1 MKKLILFF
9 LMFSTFTVSVFA
21 QDKITKG
28 SSVKI
33 LEVAKSDSYYADRA
47 DFVGKD
53 ATALSELT
61 KGNDGFYS
69 GTLETSSGRTVFFT
83 DVKVSVNNSSVK
95 SKTNSGSGFT
105 GSSIPAGTKFKVI
118 EVPSDDAY
126 YSDKSEIEGQT
137 GTTKS
142 ALTLDEDGYTSGSIE
157 LDNGKS
163 YYFYKVKLGK
173 ATGSAS
179 TTTSKPTASSS
190 VATLKTPKFITGTI
204 KKGTSVY
211 VAEISPDDSYYSD
224 RFNIVGRKG
233 KVDKNDMTMK
243 EDGYYAGDFM
253 YDDGSTAYFYKA
265 KFSKEPVEKLIKT
278 DNDND
283 AKKNNTDD
291 DWDLFLDTPSSSSKS
306 SDADGQKIWD
316 AAKNDADINEG
327 DKVEVTAVSPED
339 SYYEDRDE
347 YVGKKGVAGNDL
359 DYNEDDGG
367 YGGSVKLDN
376 GSSPYFYLVKL
387 KKIGGSNS
395 TSSKTSTSSST
406 SSDASSIAKG
416 TRVQVVDLDP
426 DDSYYSSKNK
436 YVRKVGKVAD
446 GLSSQG
452 NGCYSGKI
460 VFDDGTDAY
469 FFKVKIKVIK

>member
-9 LMFSTFTVSVFA
+9 LMFSTFTISVFA
-21 QDKITKG
+21 QDKIAKG
-28 SSVKI
+28 TTVKI
-33 LEVAKSDSYYADRA
+33 LEIAKSDSYYADRA

-53 ATALSELT
+53 ATALSELS
-61 KGNDGFYS
+61 KGKDGFYS

-95 SKTNSGSGFT
+95 SKTSSASGFT
-105 GSSIPAGTKFKVI
+105 GSSIPSGTKFKVI

-126 YSDKSEIEGQT
+126 YDSKDEIEGQT

-142 ALTLDEDGYTSGSIE
+142 ALTLDENGYTSGSIE

-173 ATGSAS
+173 ATGSVS
-179 TTTSKPTASSS
+179 STTSKPTTSSS
-190 VATLKTPKFITGTI
+190 VSTLKTPKFITGTI
-204 KKGTSVY
+204 KKGTTVY
-211 VAEISPDDSYYSD
+211 VADISPDDSYYSD
-224 RFNIVGRKG
+224 RFDKVGKKG

-243 EDGYYAGDFM
+243 EDGYYAGDFV
-253 YDDGSTAYFYKA
+253 YDDGGTAYFYKA
-265 KFSKEPVEKLIKT
+265 KFSKEPVDKLVRT
-278 DNDND
+278 GDEND
-283 AKKNNTDD
+283 AKKNDSDD

-316 AAKNDADINEG
+316 AAKNDSDIKEG

-347 YVGKKGVAGNDL
+347 YVGKSGVAGNDL

-367 YGGSVKLDN
+367 YGGTVKLDN

-387 KKIGGSNS
+387 KKTSGSNLSKSS
-395 TSSKTSTSSST
+395 TTST
-406 SSDASSIAKG
+406 SSDAIAKG

-469 FFKVKIKVIK
+469 FFKVKVKVIK

>member
-9 LMFSTFTVSVFA
+9 LMFSTFTFSVFA

-61 KGNDGFYS
+61 KGKDGFYS

-83 DVKVSVNNSSVK
+83 DVRVSVNNSSVK
-95 SKTNSGSGFT
+95 SKTDSGSEFSGT
-105 GSSIPAGTKFKVI
+105 TISKGTKFKVL
-118 EVPSDDAY
+118 EVSSEDSY
-126 YSDKSEIEGQT
+126 YSDRKQIEGQT
-137 GTTKS
+137 GTSKS
-142 ALTLDEDGYTSGSIE
+142 NYTIDNDGYTSGSVE

-173 ATGSAS
+173 VMSS
-179 TTTSKPTASSS
+179 TSSTPAPGLSSS
-190 VATLKTPKFITGTI
+190 TLKTPKFITGTI

-347 YVGKKGVAGNDL
+347 YVGKTGVAGNDL
-359 DYNEDDGG
+359 DYNEEDGG

-387 KKIGGSNS
+387 KKIGDSNS

>member
-9 LMFSTFTVSVFA
+9 LMFSTFTFSVFA

-61 KGNDGFYS
+61 KGKDGFYS

-95 SKTNSGSGFT
+95 SKTDSGSEFSGT
-105 GSSIPAGTKFKVI
+105 TISKGTKFKVL
-118 EVPSDDAY
+118 EVSSEDSY
-126 YSDKSEIEGQT
+126 YSDRKQIEGQT
-137 GTTKS
+137 GTSKS
-142 ALTLDEDGYTSGSIE
+142 NYTIDNDGYTSGSVE

-173 ATGSAS
+173 VMSS
-179 TTTSKPTASSS
+179 TSSTPAPGLSSS
-190 VATLKTPKFITGTI
+190 TLKTPKFITGTI

-347 YVGKKGVAGNDL
+347 YVGKTGVAGNDL

>member
-9 LMFSTFTVSVFA
+9 LMFSTFTFSVFA

-61 KGNDGFYS
+61 KGKDGFYS

-95 SKTNSGSGFT
+95 SKTDSGSEFSGT
-105 GSSIPAGTKFKVI
+105 TISKGTKFKVL
-118 EVPSDDAY
+118 EVSSEDSY
-126 YSDKSEIEGQT
+126 YSDRKQIEGQT
-137 GTTKS
+137 GTSKS
-142 ALTLDEDGYTSGSIE
+142 NYTIDNDGYTSGSVE

-173 ATGSAS
+173 VMSS
-179 TTTSKPTASSS
+179 TSSTPAPGLSSS
-190 VATLKTPKFITGTI
+190 TLKTPKFITGTI

-347 YVGKKGVAGNDL
+347 YVGKTGVAGNDL
-359 DYNEDDGG
+359 DYNEEDGG

-387 KKIGGSNS
+387 KKIGDSNS

>member
-9 LMFSTFTVSVFA
+9 LMFSTFTFSVFA

-61 KGNDGFYS
+61 KGKDGFYS

-95 SKTNSGSGFT
+95 SKTDSGSEFSGT
-105 GSSIPAGTKFKVI
+105 TISKGTKFKVL
-118 EVPSDDAY
+118 EVSSEDSY
-126 YSDKSEIEGQT
+126 YSDRKQIEGQT
-137 GTTKS
+137 GTSKS
-142 ALTLDEDGYTSGSIE
+142 NYTIDNDGYTSGSVE

-173 ATGSAS
+173 VMSS
-179 TTTSKPTASSS
+179 TSSTPAPGLSSS
-190 VATLKTPKFITGTI
+190 TLKTPKFITGTI

-347 YVGKKGVAGNDL
+347 YVGKTGVAGNDL
-359 DYNEDDGG
+359 DYNEEDGG

-387 KKIGGSNS
+387 KKIGDSNS

-469 FFKVKIKVIK
+469 FYKVKVKVLK